1 MLRTENI
8 GVFVINTLLNIFKMD
23 DMIFN
28 LRFTVK
34 QLERLA
40 TKAEKEQKVQEA
52 KVKKALVARNKETA
66 QVYAENAIRKKNEG
80 LNYLRMAARVDA
92 VQAKVQTAMTM
103 KDVTKKM
110 EGVTKA
116 LDKAM
121 ASMDL
126 EKVSKVMEKF
136 EEQFS
141 DLDVRTTTI
150 EESLGGATTLSAPED
165 QVESLIRQVAAENDL
180 EITDKL
186 VDLQPGQS
194 TLAPGASAR
203 SEEHEKEDQ
212 LARRLAA
219 LRN

>member
-1 MLRTENI
+1 MS
-8 GVFVINTLLNIFKMD
+8 KMD

-40 TKAEKEQKVQEA
+40 TKAEKEQKVQEG
-52 KVKKALVARNKETA
+52 KVKKALLARNKETA

-92 VQAKVQTAMTM
+92 VQAKVQSAMTM

-136 EEQFS
+136 EEQFT
-141 DLDVRTTTI
+141 DLDVRTSTI
-150 EESLGGATTLSAPED
+150 EESLGGATTLSAPQD
-165 QVESLIRQVAAENDL
+165 QVEALIRQVAAENDL

-186 VDLQPGQS
+186 VDLQPGQA
-194 TLAPGASAR
+194 TLAPGASVQ
-203 SEEHEKEDQ
+203 SEQQAKEDQ

>member
-1 MLRTENI
+1 M
-8 GVFVINTLLNIFKMD
+8 
-23 DMIFN
+23 
-28 LRFTVK
+28 
-34 QLERLA
+34 
-40 TKAEKEQKVQEA
+40 
-52 KVKKALVARNKETA
+52 ARNKETA

-103 KDVTKKM
+103 KDVTRKM

-121 ASMDL
+121 SSMDL

-136 EEQFS
+136 EEQFT
-141 DLDVRTTTI
+141 DLDVRTSTI
-150 EESLGGATTLSAPED
+150 EESLGGATTLSAPQD
-165 QVESLIRQVAAENDL
+165 QVEALIRQVASENDL

-186 VDLQPGQS
+186 VDLQPGQA
-194 TLAPGASAR
+194 TLAPGASVR
-203 SEEHEKEDQ
+203 SEEHEREDQ